1 MVFNNIFGEPEESKN
16 EHPMTNPEYS
26 NDIINEQG
34 KQYNKYQEKRRAES
48 IQKNKSVVEGVIE
61 SFTSSSGYGFI
72 PINDDTESEVIDN
85 ILKQD
90 EWEIKMYVTITANNS
105 RWRNIFHYGNSNHV
119 RAPAMWIFPRNP
131 WKFHYRMKTNR
142 SWNDGV
148 DFDIPSQFRR
158 YKEPLQIRILYHAVG
173 NESKMTFFV
182 NDIIVKSKDIG
193 SFQRVPNQKFALKK
207 NWGWYPRT
215 GYTVSDFAMKDNR
228 KPMTANEK
236 NESELATL
244 MKLQARY
251 EAAVKTMNSA
261 AYNST
266 DTANDLINDPE
277 NTRTIFNKYPADP
290 GDVDGIGEFKGC
302 RMDSRKWGGRRT
314 LPLYQGIKTHEE
326 CAQRAHD
333 LGKTAYG
340 IQNAV
345 GWGSNKQWG
354 TTGVRNGGNKGECWI
369 GDDNRLGWDRAYHSG
384 WATYWTGLRGDA
396 YYMYVAYNGALIFY
410 NKNWGWTGQVGR
422 RVSNCSYWP
431 PVIRNVT
438 ATYGNNCQYET
449 KYRRFLW
456 WRIPYRSRRSS
467 VYTGN
472 ATRNVN
478 PSVENKKTGS
488 VQVSAGRWGDPAYG
502 CAKKFNAT
510 YNCGWGTN
518 YKSINLSQEA
528 NGKRANFD
536 CSNLPCKDKVPF
548 RLVMQNDGNLVL
560 YDKANEVYWH
570 TGTNGKI
577 GDTPNKNWMNSSNNI
592 GDTLKM
598 GRWFYGKQML
608 VSKSGRN
615 MAKIVDGRLRVY
627 QNWTNCR
634 EKNGETY
641 GGPWTNAVYT
651 IDKND
656 VSTLGTV
663 SNAVEG
669 NRRQWPDQFIS
680 GGANFTAIPE
690 YSIEAEGGTRI
701 SGKSLDEY
709 KKIAAGDEDI
719 ALFAT
724 PNSGGEAI
732 FYKKDCDHQPWGKH
746 CAGRGFPTL
755 QSRIAKPGWT
765 IYVKNPRITSNDTCG
780 KESEGIPLS
789 TYNSYKAGA
798 PMRKCSPCGIASAMH
813 DDYCTAQSE
822 SAKARREA
830 VKVLY
835 EMKQLLD
842 QSIELQTVKPELKEQ
857 IYKNIKEYDVTYE
870 KTKDNIDTRI
880 TTGAQKDDSDL
891 KVVADNFQFVM
902 WTIIAILAVSIA
914 IKMTRKVK

>member
-1 MVFNNIFGEPEESKN
+1 MVFDNIFDQPKESKN
-16 EHPMTNPEYS
+16 QHPMSDPQYS
-26 NDIINEQG
+26 NDIINNQG
-34 KQYNKYQEKRRAES
+34 KLYNKYQDKRRTES
-48 IQKNKSVVEGVIE
+48 LQKNKNVVEGFVE
-61 SFTSSSGYGFI
+61 SFTSSGYGFI
-72 PINDDTESEVIDN
+72 PINEETESEVIDN
-85 ILKQD
+85 ILKQK
-90 EWEIKMYVTITANNS
+90 EWEMRMDVNITSNNS
-105 RWRNIFHYGNSNHV
+105 RWRNIFHYGNVNHT

-131 WKFHYRMKTNR
+131 WKFHFRMRTNR

-148 DFDIPSQFRR
+148 DFEIPG
-158 YKEPLQIRILYHAVG
+158 PLRHYNQPLNIRIQYHAVN
-173 NESKMTFFV
+173 NESKMSFYV
-182 NDIIVKSKDIG
+182 NEIPVKSKNIG
-193 SFQRVPNQKFALKK
+193 EFKRVTNQKFGFQV
-207 NWGWYPRT
+207 NWTHYSSD
-215 GYTVSDFAMKDNR
+215 GYSVSDFAMKGEH

-244 MKLQARY
+244 IKLQERY
-251 EAAVKTMNSA
+251 EAAVKTMNA
-261 AYNST
+261 AATNST
-266 DTANDLINDPE
+266 DTASRLINDPD
-277 NTRTIFNKYPADP
+277 NVNTIFNKYPSDP
-290 GDVDGIGEFKGC
+290 GDVDGIGEYRGC
-302 RMDSRKWGGRRT
+302 RQDARQWGDRRT

-345 GWGSNKQWG
+345 GWGNRQWG
-354 TTGVRNGGNKGECWI
+354 TTDVRNGGNKGECWI
-369 GDDNRLGWDRAYHSG
+369 GDSNKLGWDRAYHAGWNTWDSG
-384 WATYWTGLRGDA
+384 NKDIYRL
-396 YYMYVAYNGALIFY
+396 YVAWNGAILFY
-410 NKNWGWTGQVGR
+410 NKDWKYRGQIGR
-422 RVSNCSYWP
+422 RQGNCSYWRP
-431 PVIRNVT
+431 TVQNIT

-456 WRIPYRSRRSS
+456 WRIPYRSRRSG

-472 ATRNVN
+472 ATRHFN
-478 PSVENKKTGS
+478 SVKSKPKGS
-488 VQVSAGRWGDPAYG
+488 VQVSAGRWGDPAWG

-536 CSNLPCKDKVPF
+536 CTDLPCADKTPY

-560 YDKANEVYWH
+560 YDNVNQAIWA

-577 GDTPNKNWMNSSNNI
+577 GDEPNKSWMNSSNNV
-592 GDTLKM
+592 GDTWKSTSGWLTN
-598 GRWFYGKQML
+598 GKFL
-608 VSKSGRN
+608 CSKSGRN
-615 MAKIVDGRLRVY
+615 IAYISQGRLRVY

-634 EKNGETY
+634 DKDGEVY

-669 NRRQWPDQFIS
+669 KRRQWPDQFIS
-680 GGANFTAIPE
+680 GGANFTAVPE

-701 SGKSLDEY
+701 TGKSLDEY

-719 ALFAT
+719 ALFTT

-755 QSRIAKPGWT
+755 QSRIAKPGWS

-813 DDYCTAQSE
+813 EDYCTTESE
-822 SAKARREA
+822 SAKARKEA
-830 VKVLY
+830 VKILR

-842 QSIELQTVKPELKEQ
+842 QSIELQKVKPELREQ
-857 IYKNIKEYDVTYE
+857 VIKDIAEYNVTYV

-880 TTGAQKDDSDL
+880 TTGAQKEDSDL
-891 KVVADNFQFVM
+891 KVVSDNYQFVL
-902 WTIIAILAVSIA
+902 WTIIAIIAVSVA
-914 IKMTRKVK
+914 IKMTRKSK